1 VKPLYIFDLDGT
13 LALTEHRQHILDNK
27 DDPQRWQRF
36 FAACVNDQPNE
47 PVIRTLNTLRAAGAE
62 CWIWSGRS
70 DEVKAQTVEWLQR
83 HGCMG
88 SPRNVLWAWPFG
100 APERFRM
107 RKAGDF
113 TPDEDLKRGWL
124 AEMEP
129 PELARLTAVFDD
141 RDKVVAMWR
150 AAGVPCFQVAPGA
163 F

>member
-1 VKPLYIFDLDGT
+1 MKPLYIFDLDGT

-88 SPRNVLWAWPFG
+88 SPRNVL
-100 APERFRM
+100 
-107 RKAGDF
+107 
-113 TPDEDLKRGWL
+113 
-124 AEMEP
+124 
-129 PELARLTAVFDD
+129 
-141 RDKVVAMWR
+141 
-150 AAGVPCFQVAPGA
+150 
-163 F
+163 